1 MSEDYKPKRAI
12 TIIRPNEVGPNQ
24 EGLLVHVPGIPEYTL
39 VLRSD
44 GNEYASKDGA
54 RWYAALPNDV
64 IEILL

>member
-12 TIIRPNEVGPNQ
+12 TAIRPDEVGPNQ
-24 EGLLVHVPGIPEYTL
+24 EGLLVRVHGIPEYTL

-44 GNEYASKDGA
+44 GYESKDGA
-54 RWYAALPNDV
+54 RWYDALPNDV